1 MYNYS
6 GLEITRKQFVSYN
19 KLDSELMIVTV
30 FLKDQHALGPLL
42 FIYYIND
49 IVKTTNIFNFILSA
63 DDTNMFHSHT
73 NFTRLIE
80 EVNWEHNEISP
91 WFHSN
96 KFSLNINKNNVIIFT
111 PENKKIQ

>member
-6 GLEITRKQFVSYN
+6 GLEITRKQFVSY

-42 FIYYIND
+42 FIFHIND

-91 WFHSN
+91 WFHSKKN
-96 KFSLNINKNNVIIFT
+96 SLNINKNNVIIFT